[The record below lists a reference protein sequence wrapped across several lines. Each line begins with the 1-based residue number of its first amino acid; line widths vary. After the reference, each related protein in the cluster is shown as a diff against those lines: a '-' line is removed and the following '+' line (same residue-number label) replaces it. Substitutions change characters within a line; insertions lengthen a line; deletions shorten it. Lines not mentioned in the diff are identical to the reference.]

1 MPENSQLIQYMYG
14 FFALLG
20 VAGLIGAFKMVD
32 WLIGQKYVS
41 HRKCENCRGEVY
53 KTIATDHDLLQ
64 KVDGKMDLM
73 LECMDTKHK

>member
-20 VAGLIGAFKMVD
+20 AAGLIGAFKMVD

-64 KVDGKMDLM
+64 KVNGKIDLM
-73 LECMDTKHK
+73 LECMDIKHK